1 MSAPQSAL
9 AAEESAQSII
19 SRVAQQQAN
28 LGAEGLRDAG
38 YLSPAQW
45 NAYTANPAN
54 GGRFP
59 GTAVHESTAD
69 ALRELYPGRFQYNRI
84 GPDFWDLTTG
94 EELELTTPGQ
104 IGAHMAKPGYGAV
117 TYSTYTLPK

>member
-1 MSAPQSAL
+1 VSAPQTAL
-9 AAEESAQSII
+9 TAEESAQSII

-45 NAYTANPAN
+45 NAYAANPAN
-54 GGRFP
+54 GSRFL

-69 ALRELYPGRFQYNRI
+69 ALRGLYPGRFQYNRV

-104 IGAHMAKPGYGAV
+104 VGAHMAKPGYGAV